1 MYGDLNGIMGKLKE
15 TQATIEETKKRLN
28 HVYVDESSPDGLLK
42 VTISANRVIKSIFID
57 NSLYLD
63 KNKLEDVL
71 ISTLNKAITRAD
83 KINETELSTVA
94 KNGMPNIPG
103 LDLFK

>member
-1 MYGDLNGIMGKLKE
+1 MYGDLKGIMGKLKE

-57 NSLYLD
+57 NSLYLE

-71 ISTLNKAITRAD
+71 ISILNKAITRAD